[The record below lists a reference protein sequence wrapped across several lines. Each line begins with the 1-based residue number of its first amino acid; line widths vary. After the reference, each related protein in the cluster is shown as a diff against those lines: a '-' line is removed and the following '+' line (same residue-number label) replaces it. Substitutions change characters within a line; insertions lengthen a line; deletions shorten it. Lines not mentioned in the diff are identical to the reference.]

1 MLRSRRVSNASHDA
15 TCCVLVPMMSHGPFW
30 SNALRGGRPRH
41 FQPLGIEPLMKASIR
56 NRMAPQA
63 PRKQWLACRDQWI
76 KGARPDSACRF
87 HFSARLCPIVEMR
100 WLSQTGHFDCRK
112 NMKKKNMR
120 KDWIWRYSM
129 FWKRLGFAVLCRA
142 VLLGWFKINAGRRF
156 DRYRTEPWSKAQEE
170 ARSEERWLDPRH
182 ESPYDIG
189 GPGGLARVWAAHDI
203 ITAIACH
210 SQIRILGI
218 TSGQIWLVLR
228 LRFFRICGDQ
238 WSWKAGRDYALP
250 IPIEIS
256 LERMTELKWP
266 PFSS

>member
-1 MLRSRRVSNASHDA
+1 MILLCLWQLASSYAAFSACFRCVPWCNMLR
-15 TCCVLVPMMSHGPFW
+15 TGPMMSHGPFW

-112 NMKKKNMR
+112 NMEKKNMR

-170 ARSEERWLDPRH
+170 A
-182 ESPYDIG
+182 
-189 GPGGLARVWAAHDI
+189 AAKSDGW
-203 ITAIACH
+203 
-210 SQIRILGI
+210 ILGMNHRT
-218 TSGQIWLVLR
+218 TSEGLEGWLEFEPLTTSY
-228 LRFFRICGDQ
+228 GH
-238 WSWKAGRDYALP
+238 SMP
-250 IPIEIS
+250 
-256 LERMTELKWP
+256 
-266 PFSS
+266 

>member
-1 MLRSRRVSNASHDA
+1 MILLCLWQLASSYAAFSACFRCVPWCNMLR
-15 TCCVLVPMMSHGPFW
+15 TGPMMSHGPFW

-112 NMKKKNMR
+112 NMKKKHER
-120 KDWIWRYSM
+120 
-129 FWKRLGFAVLCRA
+129 RLNLTVLHVLKKAWVCRA
-142 VLLGWFKINAGRRF
+142 MPCCSARLVQNKCWPPVRQIPYWALVQGSRRG
-156 DRYRTEPWSKAQEE
+156 
-170 ARSEERWLDPRH
+170 RSEERWLDPRH

-203 ITAIACH
+203 I
-210 SQIRILGI
+210 R
-218 TSGQIWLVLR
+218 
-228 LRFFRICGDQ
+228 
-238 WSWKAGRDYALP
+238 P
-250 IPIEIS
+250 
-256 LERMTELKWP
+256 
-266 PFSS
+266 